1 LEVSD
6 SISPFPKSDQA
17 LPPLPA
23 DAPEYFKADIPTDS
37 ELISIIQNDWPYS
50 VPIEIEHTLIWTRVP
65 IFHPALIPAEIDG
78 RIQQDGLCG
87 FTGNDEPPP
96 SSSTLPEC
104 LPALAEWEITMENLV
119 RSRKGSPEMEEMVK
133 NAGREI
139 DGFVRRR
146 WVESEWETAWF
157 VNPPVSELRACHHC
171 FVKC

>member
-1 LEVSD
+1 L
-6 SISPFPKSDQA
+6 
-17 LPPLPA
+17 
-23 DAPEYFKADIPTDS
+23 
-37 ELISIIQNDWPYS
+37 W
-50 VPIEIEHTLIWTRVP
+50 
-65 IFHPALIPAEIDG
+65 
-78 RIQQDGLCG
+78 G

-104 LPALAEWEITMENLV
+104 LPALAEWEITLENLI
-119 RSRKGSPEMEEMVK
+119 RSPKGSPEMEEMVS

-157 VNPPVSELRACHHC
+157 VNPLVSDLRAYHHY